1 MKAPVVLE
9 YGQQKSLKSDH
20 VILIPGPRLEVETI
34 RRIFTSFAI
43 EKKTRTEIATE
54 LNAEGIYNALGR
66 PWMMQTIDIVLRNE
80 KYIGHNV
87 YNRGSLKLGRKRV
100 ENPRDMWIRRDHAF
114 QAIVPPD
121 LFTKAQKVLFDLEH
135 GRKLT
140 DQELL
145 TRLKHL
151 WRQKGHLTVDLIDA
165 AKTVPHTSVYA
176 RRFGSMIN
184 AYKKI
189 GFKPKARYDFVE
201 NGARIDALICSA
213 AGDIIAD
220 IQRRGG
226 TATFLQELY
235 LLTIN
240 GSLTLVIAIAWS
252 VSDGTVAGRRSRR
265 WEVRKIRYKRSD
277 LTLVIRMYASN
288 AGVQDYFLVPTPN
301 LPLSKDR
308 QKLRISDRVFG
319 QFGHRNFRA
328 VLNALHARLDTL
340 SSGDDANQ
348 AV

>member
-1 MKAPVVLE
+1 M
-9 YGQQKSLKSDH
+9 
-20 VILIPGPRLEVETI
+20 EVETI

-43 EKKTRTEIATE
+43 ERKTRTEIATE
-54 LNAEGIYNALGR
+54 LNAEGICNALGR

-114 QAIVPPD
+114 QAIVPAD
-121 LFTKAQKVLFDLEH
+121 VFTKAQKVLFDLEH

-151 WRQKGHLTVDLIDA
+151 WRRKRHLTVDLIDA
-165 AKTVPHTSVYA
+165 AKKVPHTSVYA

-220 IQRRGG
+220 IQRCGG
-226 TATFLQELY
+226 TATFLHELY

-277 LTLVIRMYASN
+277 LTLVIRMDASN
-288 AGVQDYFLVPTPN
+288 AGVQDYFLVPTPD

-308 QKLRISDRVFG
+308 KKLRISDRVFG
-319 QFGHRNFRA
+319 QFEHRNFRA
-328 VLNALHARLDTL
+328 VLNALHARLDTRPPEMMA
-340 SSGDDANQ
+340 SQ
-348 AV
+348 PM